1 MEGPKAKGYTQW
13 HPHPKLEKDRLRR
26 CKLGQLGT
34 FAGLRAKLGLR
45 THFEAVDAQAVVS
58 QGLVFWMPE
67 NSVGEASSIIYS
79 HPSMFNIVTPQILEH
94 IGTRND
100 QIQYKSMVSGVFIL
114 RWKG

>member
-58 QGLVFWMPE
+58 QGLEFWDARKF
-67 NSVGEASSIIYS
+67 SGWSLFDYLL
-79 HPSMFNIVTPQILEH
+79 PSL
-94 IGTRND
+94 
-100 QIQYKSMVSGVFIL
+100 YK
-114 RWKG
+114 